1 MTTEHPVP
9 CSSVPCSSVP
19 CYFVVPDDP
28 VPSGGNLYDRR
39 IRDGLGAREIAVR
52 GTWPT
57 PDDAA
62 RDGLAR
68 ALAGLPDGAAVL
80 IDGLVAC
87 GVPNVIVPAARRLRI
102 AVLVHLPLADETG
115 APAGLDALER
125 RTLGAVSA
133 VVATSDWAARRL
145 AYAGQVHVVPPGTD
159 PAPLTPGTD
168 GVSQLL
174 CVASVTPRKGL
185 DLLVEALASLAAL
198 PWTCDCVGP
207 LDRDPAYA
215 DRVRGLIAEHGLTE
229 RLRLRGPRT
238 GEALAAAYAAA
249 DLVVLPSRAET
260 YGMVVTEALARGI
273 PVVASAV
280 GGVPEALGALPG
292 ILVPP
297 DDASALAAALRRWLT
312 EPALRDE
319 LRDSALR
326 RRDELNPWEESVR
339 AMGVV
344 MKQLIE
350 EPC

>member
-1 MTTEHPVP
+1 MTPAEALH
-9 CSSVPCSSVP
+9 
-19 CYFVVPDDP
+19 FVVPDDP
-28 VPSGGNLYDRR
+28 APSGGNAYNRR
-39 IRDGLGAREIAVR
+39 IADGLGVREIAVP
-52 GTWPT
+52 GTWPR

-62 RDGLAR
+62 KTGLAQ

-87 GVPNVIVPAARRLRI
+87 GVPDVIVPAARRLRI
-102 AVLVHLPLADETG
+102 AVLVHLPLADEIGVAG
-115 APAGLDALER
+115 AADLDVLER
-125 RTLGAVSA
+125 KTLRAVST
-133 VVATSDWAARRL
+133 VVTTSDWAARRL
-145 AYAGQVHVVPPGTD
+145 AYVGQVHVVRPGTD

-168 GVSQLL
+168 GFSRLL
-174 CVASVTPRKGL
+174 CVASVTPRKGQ
-185 DLLVEALASLAAL
+185 DLLVKALATLADL

-215 DRVRGLIAEHGLTE
+215 ERIAALIAEHGLGD
-229 RLRLRGPRT
+229 RLSLRGPQT
-238 GEALAAAYAAA
+238 GAALAATYAAA
-249 DLVVLPSRAET
+249 DLMVLPSRAET
-260 YGMVVTEALARGI
+260 FGMVVTEALARGV

-297 DDASALAAALRRWLT
+297 DDASALAAGLRRWLT
-312 EPALRDE
+312 EPELRDE
-319 LRDSALR
+319 LRNSAWL